1 MKTRRNDSCISFSTP
16 NSQTECCF
24 GLVLKILLDRN
35 QLSALLVS
43 PLTIKGREYQLPQS
57 DCGIGVSHIVCV
69 SSDPNHL
76 QLIPVENVLCK
87 CLLLELSGDFCK
99 QYACIWKSFKTEIYF
114 YWQSSYNMF
123 VYLIYCIF
131 MIIQVIGFYAYI
143 AWIYTML

>member
-57 DCGIGVSHIVCV
+57 DCGIGVSHMVCV
-69 SSDPNHL
+69 SRYRCVNLHL
-76 QLIPVENVLCK
+76 IVH
-87 CLLLELSGDFCK
+87 
-99 QYACIWKSFKTEIYF
+99 
-114 YWQSSYNMF
+114 
-123 VYLIYCIF
+123 VYLIH
-131 MIIQVIGFYAYI
+131 VG
-143 AWIYTML
+143 